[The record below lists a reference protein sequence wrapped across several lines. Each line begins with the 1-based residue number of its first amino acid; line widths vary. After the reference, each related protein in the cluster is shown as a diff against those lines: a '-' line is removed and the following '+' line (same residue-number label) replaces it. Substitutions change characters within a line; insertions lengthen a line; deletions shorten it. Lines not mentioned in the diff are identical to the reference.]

1 MKRWIRIASRF
12 YPATWRQRYAME
24 FNALLDEADAG
35 WTDFFDTLKG
45 ALAMQ
50 FTSWNFKTIILTFAL
65 IGAAIGAVIAF
76 STHDRYAS
84 KSVVRMT
91 ATRGPFL
98 LTPQHNAI
106 QAIPMRGDRRTAA
119 FLIRNVDSD
128 PQRARAINRELLAIV
143 QKQSV
148 LALGA
153 RGART
158 LTSLQVVDQPSLPER
173 PISPRRVEWV
183 LMGLGGGLLIGTLVS
198 LAQGWRISIV
208 RRPAQ

>member
-1 MKRWIRIASRF
+1 MKRWIRSASRF
-12 YPATWRQRYAME
+12 YPATWRKRYAME

-65 IGAAIGAVIAF
+65 TGAAIGAVVAF
-76 STHDRYAS
+76 STHNQYAS
-84 KSVVRMT
+84 TSVVRMT
-91 ATRGPFL
+91 SRAPFDLVLYRNPATK
-98 LTPQHNAI
+98 
-106 QAIPMRGDRRTAA
+106 AIPMREDPRTAA
-119 FLIRNVDSD
+119 FLIRTVDPD
-128 PQRARAINRELLAIV
+128 PQRAQAINRELLAIV

-148 LALGA
+148 LTLGA

-173 PISPRRVEWV
+173 PISPRRVEWA